1 MPSILSSPL
10 NYYSLF
16 FLVFYKKAEKLIF
29 LVPLLLSSHFYL
41 PASQLLET
49 VSYQISFTQA
59 KIHSIELYLNRIKI
73 RTIIITI
80 RLYSV
85 KNATFLASPYFFTW
99 NSNFSII
106 VFLTKSV
113 FLSNDISQQTT
124 YVFSHLKIPLVSML

>member
-49 VSYQISFTQA
+49 VSYQFSFTQA
-59 KIHSIELYLNRIKI
+59 KIRPIELYLNRIKI
-73 RTIIITI
+73 RTIITI

-99 NSNFSII
+99 NSNFFII
-106 VFLTKSV
+106 VFLTKLV
-113 FLSNDISQQTT
+113 FLSNDISQQTI